1 MNNIVNLLVP
11 FFIVAPLFISL
22 TYSFDVAFDR
32 VGGKSGDVFFITI
45 PFSVVTVVG
54 IGVFFYKKLLYR
66 ILFYRHKAYYFY
78 FINYIA
84 LCFLLFYV
92 YQGEGVF
99 SVVVVKNLLHMFV
112 LFFLLYIFYVYFKSV
127 SLNFKTENRMEDML
141 VIYPL
146 CAAAIVYIISGY
158 YFGRYNFLSSDIVI
172 YSFNQYYSFVYV
184 IFIGIAY
191 NRNIYLFI
199 LASVFAV
206 YLSMLSANATS
217 LLISIALIVYCIF
230 DLVLKEKYKSALSKL
245 SVILSVVSVIL
256 SFVMIPYF
264 ADNMIG
270 GQSLLTRGGIITYFF
285 STLDFSIILPFMSSS
300 NAELLHINFHNNYL
314 SIYYYTGLVGVFVYF
329 LFVMRFIGRLEYKY
343 RSIKISLVFVIMLG
357 GITTSITMHLYTLI
371 FLTYILSFYVFLS
384 DKYRLNVA

>member
-1 MNNIVNLLVP
+1 M
-11 FFIVAPLFISL
+11 
-22 TYSFDVAFDR
+22 
-32 VGGKSGDVFFITI
+32 
-45 PFSVVTVVG
+45 
-54 IGVFFYKKLLYR
+54 
-66 ILFYRHKAYYFY
+66 
-78 FINYIA
+78 
-84 LCFLLFYV
+84 
-92 YQGEGVF
+92 
-99 SVVVVKNLLHMFV
+99 
-112 LFFLLYIFYVYFKSV
+112 
-127 SLNFKTENRMEDML
+127 
-141 VIYPL
+141 
-146 CAAAIVYIISGY
+146 
-158 YFGRYNFLSSDIVI
+158 
-172 YSFNQYYSFVYV
+172 

-270 GQSLLTRGGIITYFF
+270 GQSLLTRGEIITYFF

-357 GITTSITMHLYTLI
+357 GITSSITMHLYILI
-371 FLTYILSFYVFLS
+371 LLTYILSFYVFLS

>member
-78 FINYIA
+78 FIIYIA